1 MAFVSMV
8 IVFLLIAA
16 VFLGLLLIA
25 GVVLLIV
32 GIVGKSKA
40 KNAGKKSPVVCIVTG
55 AILIALPVLTAL
67 GLSVWGVT
75 SVVKT
80 ALGSTEYECVPD
92 RWRNEWVYDSQA
104 EDEIIEAL
112 FTSADKGDREAFS
125 KNFTPELQRKERFNE
140 AVDAF
145 FAAYPTGFSLCQME
159 NKGGSG
165 SGSYD
170 YGHNVKTYSTHFNTT
185 LDGQWYYISI
195 EFCYDNTDEPDKV
208 GVTDLRIMNLEAAA
222 VFFDR
227 YSRDMD
233 YGSDSFLLCD
243 IKRPDEIS
251 ARLIGGEPLLWTP
264 TDAPK
269 LTAEQMKELLA
280 THERLDDPEV
290 RAAIG
295 TANAAIKYSNCN
307 WFEYYYEL
315 QSETGE
321 PLYACIHTYSPF
333 EEPDIPYGEIVSA
346 YLCTPYETNYDYT
359 LFEEKSAE

>member
-222 VFFDR
+222 VFFDE
-227 YSRDMD
+227 YSRSMERPDDAYLM
-233 YGSDSFLLCD
+233 CD
-243 IKRPDEIS
+243 IKSPDEVS
-251 ARLIGGEPLLWTP
+251 ARLIGGQPLLWTP
-264 TDAPK
+264 TDTPK
-269 LTAEQMKELLA
+269 LTADELRDLLKENQQ
-280 THERLDDPEV
+280 LDSAQLREKLGAPNAFEKY
-290 RAAIG
+290 ANS
-295 TANAAIKYSNCN
+295 TAY
-307 WFEYYYEL
+307 EYYYEL
-315 QSETGE
+315 KDRNGQPCYANLKSE
-321 PLYACIHTYSPF
+321 S
-333 EEPDIPYGEIVSA
+333 PYGKIFRA
-346 YLCTPYETNYDYT
+346 FLCTPTEYDYDYT
-359 LFEEKSAE
+359 LYDDESGE